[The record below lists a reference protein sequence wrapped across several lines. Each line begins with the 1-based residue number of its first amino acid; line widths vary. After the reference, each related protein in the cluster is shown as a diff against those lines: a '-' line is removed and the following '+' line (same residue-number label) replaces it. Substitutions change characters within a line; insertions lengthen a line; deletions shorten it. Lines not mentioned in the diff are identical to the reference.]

1 MKHLLFCLSI
11 AAISVLTGCAGI
23 DEELYPADITL
34 SKLEAAIE
42 KATDPEGHYARS
54 NTAIMRQEIS
64 DSSNGGLFGSK
75 KMRMVEVKTMK
86 PDFFRLTTYEE
97 NEPVLALISNGRSC
111 WVADYKKRRVKTL
124 SDREFEKMRILSE
137 IARPG
142 SKLHE
147 IFKNINIQRSII
159 DGEEYY
165 KLTCSNPGDNPLEI
179 YISRNTF
186 LTTRIRG
193 AVKTAGI
200 SDLQYDSTLTGH
212 SLHNGVRI
220 PEETTSSLGGE
231 TQQSRVIY
239 YRLNENID
247 PSEFRP
253 PVF

>member
-1 MKHLLFCLSI
+1 MKNLLSCVC
-11 AAISVLTGCAGI
+11 AAAVVLLTGCAGI
-23 DEELYPADITL
+23 NEELFPADITL
-34 SKLEAAIE
+34 PKLEAAI
-42 KATDPEGHYARS
+42 ARTTDPEGHYARS
-54 NTAIMRQEIS
+54 TTSIMRQEIS
-64 DSSNGGLFGSK
+64 DGTSDLFGVK

-86 PDFFRLTTYEE
+86 PDFFRLTTYED

-124 SDREFEKMRILSE
+124 SDREFEKMRVLSE

-147 IFKNINIQRSII
+147 IFKNIRIERSII
-159 DGEEYY
+159 DENEYY

-179 YISRNTF
+179 YIDRKTF

-193 AVKTAGI
+193 AIKTAGLT
-200 SDLQYDSTLTGH
+200 DLKYDSTLTGH

-231 TQQSRVIY
+231 EQTSRVIY

-247 PSEFRP
+247 PADFRP